1 MPSISSPGDSARPDA
16 LTRFEFRDDL
26 LRDGF
31 TSMPNTVLYY
41 HGLSMGAKATYL
53 VLLSYAW
60 NTMEI
65 WAGQTAMATHLGI
78 TEKTLRKYLSELTD
92 HGVITI
98 TRRGQGLTSVV
109 TFERLDHL
117 RHE

>member
-1 MPSISSPGDSARPDA
+1 VATPRDPDDT

-41 HGLSMGAKATYL
+41 RGISMGAKATYL

-60 NTMEI
+60 HTMKI
-65 WAGQTAMATHLGI
+65 WAGQEAMAEHLGI
-78 TEKTLRKYLSELTD
+78 SRPTLRKYLAELTERRL
-92 HGVITI
+92 ITI
-98 TRRGQGLTSVV
+98 TRRGQGRTSVI
-109 TFERLDHL
+109 TFERLGHL
-117 RHE
+117 

>member
-1 MPSISSPGDSARPDA
+1 MPEQRDPDT
-16 LTRFEFRDDL
+16 LSRFEFKDEL

-41 HGLSMGAKATYL
+41 KGISMGAKAAYL

-60 NTMEI
+60 NVMKT
-65 WAGQTAMATHLGI
+65 WAGQKAMSAHLGI
-78 TEKTLRKYLSELTD
+78 TEKTLRGYLSELTE
-92 HGVITI
+92 HGIITI

-117 RHE
+117 RDS